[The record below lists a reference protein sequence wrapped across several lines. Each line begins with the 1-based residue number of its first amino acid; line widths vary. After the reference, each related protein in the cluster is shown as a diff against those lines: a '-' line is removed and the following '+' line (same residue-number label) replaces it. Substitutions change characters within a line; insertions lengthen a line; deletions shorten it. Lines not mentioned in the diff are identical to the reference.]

1 MPLSL
6 AQRTIAQ
13 DPRRF
18 RVAVCGRRFGKTFLA
33 RNQIARFAS
42 RPNQLVY
49 FVTGSYRMAKNIMWK
64 ALKRKLI
71 EIRWVSRVHESELSL
86 TLVNN
91 SVIQLKGADNYD
103 SLRGVGLNFLVM
115 DECAD
120 IESAAWYEVLR
131 PMLADTGGHALF
143 LGTPRGFNWFK
154 DLYDRKDTDP
164 LNWAGFQYTTI
175 DGGNVSEQEIEQ
187 ARQDLDPRT
196 FSQEFLASFEN
207 FTGRV
212 AYAFDR
218 TTHVIECKNKV
229 QDHREL
235 IIGTDF
241 NTNPITSVIYV
252 QEGEILYAV
261 DEIRIPNSNTGEL
274 AAEIQSRYAG
284 KRIKIFPDASGLAR
298 KTSGGGQTDISILQ
312 NAGFEVKVNRSN
324 PAVRDRINSMNS
336 RLINE
341 QGQIRI
347 FFDPSLK
354 YTIQSMERYI
364 YKQDTQQPDKG
375 VWDHMFDSASYP
387 VSYLYPIRR
396 NLETSLPRRL
406 TVATL

>member
-1 MPLSL
+1 MPLSK
-6 AQRTIAQ
+6 AQQTIAQ
-13 DPRRF
+13 DSRRF

-33 RNQIARFAS
+33 RNQIAKYARF
-42 RPNQLVY
+42 PEQLVY
-49 FVTGSYRMAKNIMWK
+49 YVAPTYRQARTILWK
-64 ALKRKLI
+64 PLKRKLQ
-71 EIRWVSRVHESELSL
+71 EIRWVRRVHETDLTL

-91 SVIQLKGADNYD
+91 SVISLKGADNYD

-115 DECAD
+115 DECGD
-120 IESAAWYEVLR
+120 ISSEAWFEVLR

-143 LGTPRGFNWFK
+143 LGTPKGFNWFK

-164 LNWAGFQYTTI
+164 LHWAGYQYTTL
-175 DGGNVSEQEIEQ
+175 DGGRVSEQEILQ

-207 FTGRV
+207 FNGRV

-218 TTHVIECKNKV
+218 TRHVVECKSKLK
-229 QDHREL
+229 DHRDL

-252 QEGEILYAV
+252 QEGDLLYAV

-284 KRIKIFPDASGLAR
+284 KRVKIFPDASGLAR

-324 PAVRDRINSMNS
+324 PPVRDRINSMNS

-396 NLETSLPRRL
+396 NLETSEPRRL